1 MKRFLLYLASGLLAA
16 IVGYL
21 INQVP
26 NLPDDWKPWV
36 PGTIAGLIV
45 VSAIVLIRQD
55 AGGSSPSDL
64 EQGQDSAP
72 VQQNIRDQGKG
83 YQIKANRIDRIGD
96 DYGK

>member
-1 MKRFLLYLASGLLAA
+1 MKRFLLYLASGLLGA

-36 PGTIAGLIV
+36 PGAIAGLIV

-55 AGGSSPSDL
+55 RAAGGSFSGSLASCWD
-64 EQGQDSAP
+64 
-72 VQQNIRDQGKG
+72 
-83 YQIKANRIDRIGD
+83 
-96 DYGK
+96 

>member
-36 PGTIAGLIV
+36 PTAIAGLIV

-55 AGGSSPSDL
+55 SGNRRTADIGEKPSALPQSSIV
-64 EQGQDSAP
+64 DSLYYTSNSMN
-72 VQQNIRDQGKG
+72 QTSNSLKLS
-83 YQIKANRIDRIGD
+83 
-96 DYGK
+96 

>member
-36 PGTIAGLIV
+36 PTAIAGSIV
-45 VSAIVLIRQD
+45 LGAIVLIRQD
-55 AGGSSPSDL
+55 AGSSPSDL
-64 EQGQDSAP
+64 EQGQDSAS

>member
-1 MKRFLLYLASGLLAA
+1 MKRFLLYLASGLLGA

-36 PGTIAGLIV
+36 PGAIAGLIV

-55 AGGSSPSDL
+55 RVAGGLFSGSLASCWD
-64 EQGQDSAP
+64 
-72 VQQNIRDQGKG
+72 
-83 YQIKANRIDRIGD
+83 
-96 DYGK
+96 